1 MTATK
6 RLREALISM
15 KKEQQLDDCLA
26 KYPDLDYELGIH
38 QCDGDVFL
46 DIDWYREGKRANSI
60 GEFRCNSILGFTS
73 NKSKTILILFETF
86 LKQEDKRKKELEQ
99 HKQVNAK

>member
-6 RLREALISM
+6 RLRETLAGM

-26 KYPDLDYELGIH
+26 KYSDLDYELGIH

-46 DIDWYREGKRANSI
+46 DIDWYREGKRADLI
-60 GEFRCNSILGFTS
+60 GEFRINSILGFTS
-73 NKSKTILILFETF
+73 NKSKTILNLFETF
-86 LKQEDKRKKELEQ
+86 LKQENKRKKELEQ
-99 HKQVNAK
+99 RKQGNVK